1 MDLEH
6 IKKLRMMKPKAI
18 KQSRSIIKILIL
30 IIISSIACV
39 RKDGNSESISIIKC
53 DTVIDNTTFKLSF
66 QGYNSD
72 SGFIKHGYF
81 KISYPSGQLK
91 SILNYTHNTIS
102 GLELGYFDNGS
113 LEYKGA
119 YKEGLR
125 EGEWTYYYNSG
136 NIMAIENLYN
146 GKPFGNTTWFRP
158 DKILEKHLFYS
169 FEGVLYIKKYSS
181 EGGCVSEQGAPY
193 YCAYNTDSL
202 LIGQAFYAM
211 IFIANPPNTSVT
223 LDAYFKQSNNLF
235 KIVKSSID
243 VQTKINTKT
252 YVFTD
257 TSQEV
262 INKEWIG
269 ILSIVDTVCKTS
281 RIDTISLLYSFYP
294 Q

>member
-1 MDLEH
+1 M
-6 IKKLRMMKPKAI
+6 KKRQPKL
-18 KQSRSIIKILIL
+18 SRSIIKFLIF
-30 IIISSIACV
+30 IFITSIACV
-39 RKDGNSESISIIKC
+39 RKDDNSEKISIFRG
-53 DTVIDNTTFKLSF
+53 DTVIDNVPLKFSF

-72 SGFIKHGYF
+72 SGLIKHGYY
-81 KISYPSGQLK
+81 KIYYPTGELK
-91 SILNYTHNTIS
+91 SISNYIHNSIN
-102 GLELGYFDNGS
+102 GLELGYFENGS
-113 LEYKGA
+113 LEYKGT

-125 EGEWTYYYNSG
+125 EGKWTYYYNSG

-211 IFIANPPNTSVT
+211 LFIATPPNTSVT
-223 LDAYFKQSNNLF
+223 LDAYFKQSNNFF
-235 KIVKSSID
+235 KIVKSRID
-243 VQTKINTKT
+243 VQTKINTKA

-269 ILSIVDTVCKTS
+269 ILSSVDTVCKTS